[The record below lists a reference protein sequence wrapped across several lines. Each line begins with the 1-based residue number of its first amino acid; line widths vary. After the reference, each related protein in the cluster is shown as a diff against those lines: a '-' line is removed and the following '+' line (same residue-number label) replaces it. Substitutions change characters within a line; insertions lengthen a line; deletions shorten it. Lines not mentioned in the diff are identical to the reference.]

1 MPVTAEIQAILDL
14 NAGVPPFNGL
24 SREEARK
31 AMAALRPQREPESV
45 AEVHELVVPGPAGDI
60 PARSYLH
67 LDNLCDLPTVVY
79 FHGGGWVSGDLDS
92 SDAVCRALSNRT
104 GMNVLSVG
112 YRLAPGAR
120 FPAAAED
127 AYAAATW
134 INGIYEQQ
142 GGRTDRIAVAGDS
155 SGGNLAAVVSQMA
168 RDRSGPQIV
177 AQVLIYP
184 VTNFN
189 FKTESYRKFGADY
202 GLSETVMRSCWRQYL
217 NVDSEGTQPYAS
229 PLRAA
234 DFSRLP
240 RSLTITAEYDPL
252 RDEGEA
258 YAAALSAA
266 RVQSSCTRYDGV
278 IHGFVS
284 AFEAVPE
291 GNQALDQIAAVLRD
305 AFGMDEPP
313 RSVGGR

>member
-1 MPVTAEIQAILDL
+1 MPVTAETQAILDL

-24 SREEARK
+24 SREEARE
-31 AMAALRPQREPESV
+31 ALAALRPQREPESV
-45 AEVHELVVPGPAGDI
+45 AQVHDLVIPGPAGDI

-67 LDNLCDLPTVVY
+67 FDNLHDLPTVVY

-92 SDAVCRALSNRT
+92 SDAVCRALCNRS

-127 AYAAATW
+127 AYAATTW
-134 INGIYEQQ
+134 INCIHEQQ

-189 FKTESYRKFGADY
+189 FETESYRKLGADY

-266 RVQSSCTRYDGV
+266 GNQSSCTRYDGV

-284 AFEAVPE
+284 AFAAVPE
-291 GNQALDQIAAVLRD
+291 GNQALDQIAAELRS
-305 AFGMDEPP
+305 AFGRD
-313 RSVGGR
+313 